1 MFSEMAEQWVGEEKK
16 RLITI
21 VQKWRDKKHV
31 GDMNPINI
39 LDDIIKE
46 MRQ

>member
-1 MFSEMAEQWVGEEKK
+1 MSYLDDSYYIELTERK
-16 RLITI
+16 RLIAI

-39 LDDIIKE
+39 LDDILKE
-46 MRQ
+46 MQ